1 VTPAITR
8 RIRLT
13 RTEGLRPLQRA
24 LAALCREGG
33 PDAARRRA
41 VLVPT
46 RSAAGQLRRTL
57 EETLRDAAGAES
69 DPPALPDLLT
79 RQEWLERL
87 HAALPGCRRRL
98 SAIEREALLAAAAAD
113 AVARGVS
120 PPFLM
125 RPGLLAEMLAFYEAL
140 LARQRSVDRL
150 ESLLVAEL
158 EPRVEIDRG
167 AERLLRQTRF
177 LVAAYRAYEV
187 RLEDAGGL
195 DDHRLR
201 QACLSGEA
209 VSPYDEMIVAV
220 ADRPADPAGGLY
232 PADFDLLARM
242 PGLQLVTIV
251 ATARSLAAG
260 LGERLHQL
268 IPDLEE
274 AEWRGSGPSPLL
286 IVPEGGGG
294 AFTHRDREEELGDA
308 ARRFAEALN
317 GGDGGVP
324 PRAALVFS
332 RPLPYVYLARTVF
345 AGVRLEVDV
354 SDALPLAAEPFA
366 ALLEQVFEAVLSRFG
381 RASLIALLRSPHLA
395 YGGEGRPEPAAIKQL
410 DQALVE
416 AGYAGNPRQ
425 IDALAEQWSGG
436 LARAARAAASIA
448 RELWPLCAAAPVS
461 THLETILAFLA
472 AHEASVEGDEGLRQR
487 HLRARSAVLDV
498 LGALR
503 DAARR
508 FHDPAASLD
517 VVAAHVRRWIEAH
530 TFAPRAPSAGVRLV
544 DARAARYGTFDV
556 VHLAGLVSGEWPEPG
571 GREILY
577 PPFLLAQLG
586 WPADADRAAAARAD
600 FEDLLNLA
608 TRETSV
614 STFLLENDTLVE
626 PSPFLDDLEHLSLEV
641 RPRAPLV
648 TPLPGDE
655 GLDAGQDGPADA
667 WARIRRHRRAADR
680 PAFHGQVG
688 ATDIRAHSV
697 SSIDRYLDCPFK
709 YFAVHVLHLRED
721 ADEEDGLTPKARGIF
736 VHDVFRAFFEE
747 WQAEGG
753 GALTA
758 RSLPAARRLFG
769 AVAGR
774 RLEALPRGEAAAER
788 LRLLGS
794 AAGAGLGEMVLEAE
808 ALRPAPVVK
817 RLLEYPFDGEFA
829 IEGAEGAR
837 RVRLR
842 GKVDRVDLLADGSI
856 RLIDYKT
863 GRAPDAGRSIQLPTY
878 LICAVQQL
886 SRDTGRAW
894 TAGEAF
900 YLAFG
905 ERDPVCPVLEAG
917 QDPASLLA
925 AAQARL
931 LGAVDAIGEGSFP
944 PRPASTRLCASCGFR
959 GVCRKDY
966 VGVD

>member
-1 VTPAITR
+1 MTPETPR
-8 RIRLT
+8 RIRLI
-13 RTEGLRPLQRA
+13 RTDGLRPLQLA

-33 PDAARRRA
+33 PGAARRRA

-46 RSAAGQLRRTL
+46 RSAAEQLRRTL
-57 EETLRDAAGAES
+57 EGNLP
-69 DPPALPDLLT
+69 DPPGVESGGRPLPDLLT
-79 RQEWLERL
+79 RQEWLDRL
-87 HAALPGCRRRL
+87 HAALPGPPRRL

-113 AVARGVS
+113 AITRGAS
-120 PPFLM
+120 PPFSM

-158 EPRVEIDRG
+158 EPRVDIDRG

-177 LVAAYRAYEV
+177 LVAAYRAFEA
-187 RLEDAGGL
+187 RLDDAGGL

-209 VSPYDEMIVAV
+209 VSPYREMIVAV

-242 PGLQLVTIV
+242 PGLRRVTIA
-251 ATARSLAAG
+251 ATSRSLAAG
-260 LGERLHQL
+260 LGERLREL
-268 IPDLEE
+268 MPDLEE
-274 AEWRGSGPSPLL
+274 DEGAGTAASPVL
-286 IVPEGGGG
+286 VAPEGGG
-294 AFTHRDREEELGDA
+294 AFTYRDREEELGET

-317 GGDGGVP
+317 RDEGGVP
-324 PRAALVFS
+324 RRLALVFS

-345 AGVRLEVDV
+345 AGARLEVDV
-354 SDALPLAAEPFA
+354 SDTLPLAAEPFA
-366 ALLEQVFEAVLSRFG
+366 ALLEQVFEAALSRFG

-395 YGGEGRPEPAAIKQL
+395 FGDEGRPAPVALNQL

-425 IDALAEQWSGG
+425 LGTLAEQWSGD
-436 LARAARAAASIA
+436 LARAARAAAGIT
-448 RELWPLCAAAPVS
+448 RELAPLVAAAPVS
-461 THLETILAFLA
+461 SHLDTILAFLA
-472 AHEASVEGDEGLRQR
+472 AHEAPVEGDEALRQR
-487 HLRARSAVLDV
+487 HVRARSAALAI
-498 LGALR
+498 LEALR
-503 DAARR
+503 GAARR

-517 VVAAHVRRWIEAH
+517 VVAAHVRRWMEAH
-530 TFAPRAPSAGVRLV
+530 TFAPLAGSGGVRLV
-544 DARAARYGTFDV
+544 DARAARYGAFDV

-571 GREILY
+571 GRDILY
-577 PPFLLAQLG
+577 PQFLLGQLG

-608 TRETSV
+608 ARETSV

-626 PSPFLDDLEHLSLEV
+626 PSPFLDDLEHAGLEI
-641 RPRAPLV
+641 RPRAPLSV
-648 TPLPGDE
+648 PSPGDE
-655 GLDAGQDGPADA
+655 GLDGGGDGRAA
-667 WARIRRHRRAADR
+667 TWARIRRDRRPAEE
-680 PAFHGQVG
+680 PAFHGEVG
-688 ATDIRAHSV
+688 ATQVRAHSV

-736 VHDVFRAFFEE
+736 VHDVLRAFFEE

-753 GALTA
+753 AALTPG
-758 RSLPAARRLFG
+758 SLPAARRLFA

-774 RLEALPRGEAAAER
+774 RLESLPRGEAAAER

-794 AAGAGLGEMVLEAE
+794 AAAAGLGETVLEAE
-808 ALRPAPVVK
+808 ALRPTPVVN
-817 RLLEYPFDGEFA
+817 RLLEHPFDGEFT
-829 IEGAEGAR
+829 IESAHGAR

-842 GKVDRVDLLADGSI
+842 GKVDRVDLLADGSL

-863 GRAPDAGRSIQLPTY
+863 GRAPDAGRSIQLPAY
-878 LICAVQQL
+878 LICTTQQL
-886 SRDTGRAW
+886 WRDTGRAW

-905 ERDPVCPVLEAG
+905 ERDPVCPVLKAG
-917 QDPASLLA
+917 EDPAPLLA

-931 LGAVDAIGEGSFP
+931 LGAVDAIAEGSFP
-944 PRPASTRLCASCGFR
+944 PRPASTRLCGNCGFR

-966 VGVD
+966 VGVE